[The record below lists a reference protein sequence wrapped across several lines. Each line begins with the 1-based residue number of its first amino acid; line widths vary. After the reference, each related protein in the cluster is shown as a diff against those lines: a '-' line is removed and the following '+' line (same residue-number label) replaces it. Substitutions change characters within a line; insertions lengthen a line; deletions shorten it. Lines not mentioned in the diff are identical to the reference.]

1 MKVDP
6 LEIIINS
13 EKRLDKK
20 FYYITG
26 NEVTLMQK
34 IKDILISYYTNSMSV
49 GIEKIKDVG
58 LCNNE
63 IGLFENQKIYI
74 VSGIKD
80 IDNEFLELASTRNDI
95 FLFIIENSPKS
106 KLIKNFFIK
115 RKDSYLI
122 ECYDL
127 SREEKIKL
135 LNHRLTKENFK
146 INEDVI
152 RFLTTKTSK
161 VPTEPTPIMKAK
173 IDKENSD
180 RAIPEVDLKEKD
192 TN

>member
-1 MKVDP
+1 
-6 LEIIINS
+6 
-13 EKRLDKK
+13 
-20 FYYITG
+20 
-26 NEVTLMQK
+26 
-34 IKDILISYYTNSMSV
+34 ILISYYTNSTSV

-146 INEDVI
+146 INEDLFWLLIDVLEGKYI
-152 RFLTTKTSK
+152 FFEKELDKIMSLKNHGLDELKINKLISKNNLGNDRFFF
-161 VPTEPTPIMKAK
+161 EI
-173 IDKENSD
+173 
-180 RAIPEVDLKEKD
+180 LK
-192 TN
+192 